1 MENQLGKNIRHLR
14 EINGETLEDLGS
26 KVFLSKTTIS
36 GYESGRRKPDFE
48 KLVVI
53 AKHFGRIVDELL
65 HTDLTE
71 IQASD
76 INDKS
81 VADIIEIYRK
91 IFPLFSS
98 EETMRNN
105 RFRSAYHL
113 CEKVLEAF
121 TKGEI
126 LNGHIIV
133 DILDCFLHAIDET
146 EAPEAVANLMWAI
159 FLWWSQI
166 NDIQKILALQNKL
179 QSNRIDMKG
188 CIQEY
193 QETQRSTEVSEKKQ
207 AFLQD
212 FKEMITEV
220 IKSLKSDTEWAELG
234 DYYLALTFLFDM
246 VDTELSTEF
255 NIAIGNQ
262 ILVAYAE
269 LGNPYAIQFLA
280 TVFEV

>member
-1 MENQLGKNIRHLR
+1 M
-14 EINGETLEDLGS
+14 
-26 KVFLSKTTIS
+26 
-36 GYESGRRKPDFE
+36 
-48 KLVVI
+48 
-53 AKHFGRIVDELL
+53 
-65 HTDLTE
+65 
-71 IQASD
+71 
-76 INDKS
+76 
-81 VADIIEIYRK
+81 
-91 IFPLFSS
+91 
-98 EETMRNN
+98 
-105 RFRSAYHL
+105 
-113 CEKVLEAF
+113 
-121 TKGEI
+121 
-126 LNGHIIV
+126 
-133 DILDCFLHAIDET
+133 HAIDET

-166 NDIQKILALQNKL
+166 NDIQKMLALQNKL

-220 IKSLKSDTEWAELG
+220 IKSLKSDTEWAGLG